1 MPEGPE
7 VETLRRSLGPLL
19 VGRTLG
25 APFVSGLAMRERAPD
40 TDGLRALTGRA
51 VGALS
56 RKGKLLVVHAGPD
69 HGLFVH
75 LGMSGRLVV
84 EDASKPRAKHT
95 HVVFPLDD
103 GGELRFVDPRRFGE
117 VRPFLHARA
126 LDDAWAALGP
136 DPLALDDEG
145 RFASVVDA
153 LGRTARSIKE
163 ALLDQHVV
171 AGVGNI
177 YVCEALFLAK
187 VDPRAR
193 ASDLSSEVR
202 ARVVRATME
211 AIALGIAN
219 GGTTLRDYVDALGRE
234 GRNQTAL
241 LVFQREGAPCPSCG
255 APVVRV
261 VQGGRSTFFC
271 EICQHAERPRDP
283 ITSD

>member
-7 VETLRRSLGPLL
+7 VETLRRSLAPVL

-25 APFVSGLAMRERAPD
+25 APSVSGLAMRERPPD
-40 TDGLRALTGRA
+40 TDGLRALTGRT

-69 HGLFVH
+69 RGLFVH
-75 LGMSGRLVV
+75 LGMSGRLLV
-84 EDASKPRAKHT
+84 EGASKPRAKHT

-103 GGELRFVDPRRFGE
+103 GSELRFVDPRRFGE
-117 VRPFLHARA
+117 VRPFLDPRT
-126 LDDAWAALGP
+126 LDETWSALGP

-145 RFASVVDA
+145 AFASVVDA

-187 VDPRAR
+187 VDPRTR
-193 ASDLSSEVR
+193 ACDLSSTTR

-241 LVFQREGAPCPSCG
+241 LVFQREGGPCPVC
-255 APVVRV
+255 ARPIVRI

-271 EICQHAERPRDP
+271 ADCQRG
-283 ITSD
+283 